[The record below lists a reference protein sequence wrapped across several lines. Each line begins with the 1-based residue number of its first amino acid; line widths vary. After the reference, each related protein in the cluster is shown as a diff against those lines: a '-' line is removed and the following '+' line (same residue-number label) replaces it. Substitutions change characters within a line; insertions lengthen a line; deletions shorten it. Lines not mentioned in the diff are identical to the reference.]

1 MKLNLG
7 SGPRVVPGWVSI
19 DRSPS
24 IALHRVPLL
33 RTALRRAGVL
43 AEGQLAPWPREVV
56 RRDLRAPLPYPAASA
71 EAIYSSHTLEHL
83 YLDEAR
89 RVLAECHRV
98 LRPAGVL
105 RLALPDAR
113 AFAAALLAGS
123 GSASGPGSGSGGGD
137 GRVFNQRLQA
147 HPESRPGMVAAVVRA
162 AGSAVHRWQ
171 PTEDLVGELLA
182 DAGFTEVH
190 SRRFR
195 EGALP
200 ELAVIEHRAE
210 SLFVEAFR

>member
-1 MKLNLG
+1 VKLNLG
-7 SGPRVVPGWVSI
+7 SGPRVVPGWVAI

-33 RTALRRAGVL
+33 RAALRRAGVL
-43 AEGQLAPWPREVV
+43 AEGQLAPWPKEVV

-71 EAIYSSHTLEHL
+71 DAIYSSHTLEHL

-98 LRPAGVL
+98 LRPGGVL

-113 AFAAALLAGS
+113 AFAAALLAD
-123 GSASGPGSGSGGGD
+123 PGSPAGGD

-147 HPESRPGMVAAVVRA
+147 HPESRPGMLAALVRA

-182 DAGFTEVH
+182 DAGFTAVER
-190 SRRFR
+190 RRFR

-200 ELAVIEHRAE
+200 ELAVIEHRPE